1 MNLKKGIIILV
12 IMLLVVESNV
22 GQLPA
27 PPPPPPGLPIN
38 GLTELFLLIG
48 ICYGTKKMLKDNR

>member
-1 MNLKKGIIILV
+1 
-12 IMLLVVESNV
+12 MLIAVESNF
-22 GQLPA
+22 GQLPAPAQA

-48 ICYGTKKMLKDNR
+48 ICYGTKKILKDNR